1 MRKIILNRKLEDN
14 TWTLIDSDYNLSAG
28 APEQDL
34 LVSLETWEKLK
45 DQLSNHQGRIGL
57 EISGEV
63 EPENFVDQL
72 DKFAMIAIV
81 FPKFADGRGYSLA
94 RLLRE
99 RYGYG
104 GELRAKGD
112 VLRDQLFYLQ
122 RCGFNAFEI
131 REDRCVEDALNAFE
145 DFTVTYQADAN
156 EKRPIYHRHS

>member
-14 TWTLIDSDYNLSAG
+14 TWTRIDQDYDLNAG
-28 APEQDL
+28 APQQDL
-34 LVSLETWEKLK
+34 LVSLETWNNLK
-45 DQLSNHQGRIGL
+45 EQLSNYNGRIGL
-57 EISGEV
+57 AISGDV
-63 EPENFVDQL
+63 EPDNFIDQL
-72 DKFAMIAIV
+72 DKFAMIAIE

-99 RYGYG
+99 RYGYI
-104 GELRAKGD
+104 GELRAIGD

-131 REDRCVEDALNAFE
+131 RDDRCVEDALNAFN

-156 EKRPIYHRHS
+156 EKRPIYRRHS